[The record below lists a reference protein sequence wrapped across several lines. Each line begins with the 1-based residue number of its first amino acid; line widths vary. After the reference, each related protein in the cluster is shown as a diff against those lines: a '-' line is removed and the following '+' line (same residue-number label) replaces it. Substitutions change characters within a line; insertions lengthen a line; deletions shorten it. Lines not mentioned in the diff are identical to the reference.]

1 MKAVVLLSGGLDSTT
16 TLAIAI
22 NDGYDV
28 YPITFRYGQRHNR
41 EIESA
46 KKISEYYNLKLKIV
60 DINLREIGGSALTD
74 NIDVPKNRSLGEISR
89 EIPVTYVPAR
99 NTIFLSIALGYAE
112 VIDADRIYIGVN
124 ALDYSGYPD
133 CRPEYIEE
141 FNKLS
146 KLATKRGVEGKPIEI
161 VAPLIHMTKAEI
173 IKKGME
179 LNVPYELTW
188 SCYEGGEKPC
198 GKCDSCILR
207 LKGFME
213 AGEMDPLEYEHY
225 PEFYIEYLKG
235 RK

>member
-46 KKISEYYNLKLKIV
+46 KKICEYYNLKLKIV